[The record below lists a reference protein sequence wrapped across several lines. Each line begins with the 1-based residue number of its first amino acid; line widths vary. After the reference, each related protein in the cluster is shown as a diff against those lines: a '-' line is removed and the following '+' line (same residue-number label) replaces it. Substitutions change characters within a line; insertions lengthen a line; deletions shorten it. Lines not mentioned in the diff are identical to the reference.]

1 LRKYQNYAL
10 YWATLCPSEVYLFTF
25 IYLHGLLAV
34 RTYSPVANQ
43 TIPHHCGL
51 HGASWP
57 LLTCSPFEHFLLVE
71 TKSKGN

>member
-1 LRKYQNYAL
+1 ML
-10 YWATLCPSEVYLFTF
+10 YTGQLCVLPKFIYTF